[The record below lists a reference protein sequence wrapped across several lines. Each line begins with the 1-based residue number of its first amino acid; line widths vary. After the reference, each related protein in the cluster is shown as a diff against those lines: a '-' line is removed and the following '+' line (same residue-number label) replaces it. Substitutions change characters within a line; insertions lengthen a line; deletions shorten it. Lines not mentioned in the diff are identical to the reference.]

1 MVGNGVRAI
10 VPGPPPPPG
19 SEPSGRLPRP
29 TVPGPSGEVPPR
41 TAGTPPEG
49 AERVA
54 TGRGSTAASH
64 GILPM
69 GGAGAVR
76 AVEQEHRRAA
86 YLIDDSDAFAD
97 DRWFPP
103 PVIGGDMAG
112 FRG

>member
-1 MVGNGVRAI
+1 VVGNGVRAI
-10 VPGPPPPPG
+10 VPGPPPPG
-19 SEPSGRLPRP
+19 SEPPGRLPRA
-29 TVPGPSGEVPPR
+29 TVPGTSGEVPPR
-41 TAGTPPEG
+41 TTGTPPEG
-49 AERVA
+49 AERVTA
-54 TGRGSTAASH
+54 GRGSTAAGH

-103 PVIGGDMAG
+103 PVISGDMAG

>member
-1 MVGNGVRAI
+1 M
-10 VPGPPPPPG
+10 
-19 SEPSGRLPRP
+19 
-29 TVPGPSGEVPPR
+29 PR
-41 TAGTPPEG
+41 TAGMPAAA
-49 AERVA
+49 AERAA
-54 TGRGSTAASH
+54 TGRSSTAAGH